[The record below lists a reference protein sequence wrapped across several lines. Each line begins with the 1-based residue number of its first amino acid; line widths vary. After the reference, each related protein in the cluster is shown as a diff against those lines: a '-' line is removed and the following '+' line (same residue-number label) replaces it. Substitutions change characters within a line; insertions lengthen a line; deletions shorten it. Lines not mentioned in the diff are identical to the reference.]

1 MLSQEFLIRRG
12 GCCGHGCLMCPYDPK
27 HTEGNNRLR
36 VMWFRIKAYD
46 KSMKRNI
53 KFWLWGDSE
62 EHIRSI
68 LSDRDNITDI
78 EYIKQDTPDFID

>member
-46 KSMKRNI
+46 KSIGRNI
-53 KFWLWGDSE
+53 RFWLWGDDE
-62 EHIRSI
+62 EHVRSI
-68 LSDRDNITDI
+68 LSERDNITDI
-78 EYIKQDTPDFID
+78 EYIKQDRPSFID